1 MVMKVSK
8 TKKLIITLVSIS
20 LVLIYCLIND
30 PSREITLTLGLYA
43 GSSWD
48 VPNGESYQVIDQAI
62 QKFEKKYP
70 NVKIEY
76 KSGIIKDDYSSW
88 LANEITKGTTPDLF
102 MVLSSDFNTLSS
114 IGILKDLNRLI
125 KEDQIDT
132 SMFYQSALLAG
143 NNSSQYALPYEINP
157 TIMCINHD
165 LLTKENIEIPSSDW
179 TIDDFYKICTQVT
192 KDTNHDKSIDQY
204 GCYGFDWK
212 DAIDCYGLNIFEEDS
227 CHLDKKEV
235 KEALSYLTK
244 INELSKGYQI
254 SSEDFDQGKV
264 AFCPLTFAQ
273 YRTYQPY
280 PYRISKYTSFRWSCI
295 PMPGTKTNT
304 VTTHLDTSLIGMSSQ
319 TKHSQM
325 AWEFLKMLTMDEDIQ
340 QSLLNNSKGASPLK
354 KVMLSKKTKEILDTD
369 TMSNASLNQDV
380 LNNLLENTIVEPKFK
395 EYESILE
402 KADYLINQ
410 ALDQGTIDNDLNKI
424 QKKLENEMK

>member
-8 TKKLIITLVSIS
+8 TKKLIITLVSFS

-76 KSGIIKDDYSSW
+76 KSGIMKDDYSSW

-132 SMFYQSALLAG
+132 SIFYQSAMLAG

-192 KDTNHDKSIDQY
+192 KDTNNDGVIDQY

>member
-8 TKKLIITLVSIS
+8 TKKLIITLISVS

-76 KSGIIKDDYSSW
+76 KSGIMKDDYSSW

-212 DAIDCYGLNIFEEDS
+212 NAIDCYGLNIFEEDS
-227 CHLDKKEV
+227 CYLDKKEV

-264 AFCPLTFAQ
+264 AFCPLTLAQ

-380 LNNLLENTIVEPKFK
+380 LKKILENTLVEPKFK
-395 EYESILE
+395 EYENILG

-410 ALDQGTIDNDLNKI
+410 SIDQGTIDNDLNKI
-424 QKKLENEMK
+424 QKKLENELK

>member
-1 MVMKVSK
+1 M
-8 TKKLIITLVSIS
+8 TRIKKGILTLVCLS

-30 PSREITLTLGLYA
+30 PSRDITLTLGLYA

-62 QKFEKKYP
+62 KKFEKKYP
-70 NVKIEY
+70 NVHVEY

-88 LANEITKGTTPDLF
+88 LANEITKGTTPDVF
-102 MVLSSDFNTLSS
+102 MVLPDDFNTLSS
-114 IGILKDLNRLI
+114 IGILKNLDRLI
-125 KEDQIDT
+125 KEERIDT
-132 SMFYQSALLAG
+132 SLFYQSALFAG
-143 NNSSQYALPYEINP
+143 NNGSQYALPYEINP

-165 LLTKENIEIPSSDW
+165 LLTKEGIAIPSSNW
-179 TIDDFYKICTQVT
+179 TIDDFYNISNQVT
-192 KDTNHDKSIDQY
+192 KDTNNDGVIDQY
-204 GCYGFDWK
+204 GYYGFDWQGVL
-212 DAIDCYGLNIFEEDS
+212 DCYGLQVFKEDN

-235 KEALSYLTK
+235 KEAFLYLTK
-244 INELSKGYQI
+244 LKALSNGYQV
-254 SSEDFDQGKV
+254 SSKDFDQGKV
-264 AFCPLTFAQ
+264 ALCPLTFAQ

-295 PMPGTKTNT
+295 SMPGAKSNT
-304 VTTHLDTSLIGMSSQ
+304 ITTHLDTSLIGMSSQ
-319 TKHSQM
+319 TKHQEM

-354 KVMLSKKTKEILDTD
+354 TVMLSKKTKEILDTD

-380 LNNLLENTIVEPKFK
+380 LNKILENTLVEPKFK
-395 EYESILE
+395 EYENILE

-410 ALDQGTIDNDLNKI
+410 SIDQGTIDNDLNKI
-424 QKKLENEMK
+424 QKKLENELK

>member
-1 MVMKVSK
+1 MKVSK
-8 TKKLIITLVSIS
+8 TKKLIITLVSFS

-70 NVKIEY
+70 NVHIEY
-76 KSGIIKDDYSSW
+76 KSGIMKDDYSSW

-132 SMFYQSALLAG
+132 SIFYQSAMLAG

-192 KDTNHDKSIDQY
+192 KDTNNDGVIDQY

-395 EYESILE
+395 EYETVLE

-410 ALDQGTIDNDLNKI
+410 ALDQGTVDNDLNKI
-424 QKKLENEMK
+424 QKKLENELK

>member
-1 MVMKVSK
+1 MKVSK
-8 TKKLIITLVSIS
+8 TKKLIITLISVS

-76 KSGIIKDDYSSW
+76 KSGIMKDDYSSW

-212 DAIDCYGLNIFEEDS
+212 NAIDCYGLNIFEEDS
-227 CHLDKKEV
+227 CYLDKKEV

-264 AFCPLTFAQ
+264 AFCPLTLAQ

-380 LNNLLENTIVEPKFK
+380 LKKILENTLVEPKFK
-395 EYESILE
+395 EYENILG

-410 ALDQGTIDNDLNKI
+410 SIDQGTIDNDLNKI
-424 QKKLENEMK
+424 QKKLENELK

>member
-1 MVMKVSK
+1 MKVSK
-8 TKKLIITLVSIS
+8 TKKLIITLVSFS

-70 NVKIEY
+70 NVHIEY
-76 KSGIIKDDYSSW
+76 KSGIMKDDYSSW

-132 SMFYQSALLAG
+132 SIFYQSAMLAG

-192 KDTNHDKSIDQY
+192 KDTNNDGVIDQY

-354 KVMLSKKTKEILDTD
+354 KVMLSKKTREILDTD

-395 EYESILE
+395 EYETVLE

-410 ALDQGTIDNDLNKI
+410 ALDQGTVDNDLNKI
-424 QKKLENEMK
+424 QKKLENELK

>member
-8 TKKLIITLVSIS
+8 TKKLIITLVSFS

-76 KSGIIKDDYSSW
+76 KSGIMKDDYSSW

-192 KDTNHDKSIDQY
+192 KDTNNDGVIDQY

-395 EYESILE
+395 EYETVLE

-424 QKKLENEMK
+424 QKKLENELK

>member
-76 KSGIIKDDYSSW
+76 KSGIMKDDYSSW

-102 MVLSSDFNTLSS
+102 MVLSNDFNTLSS

>member
-76 KSGIIKDDYSSW
+76 KSGIMKDDYSSW

-264 AFCPLTFAQ
+264 AFCLLTFAQ

>member
-76 KSGIIKDDYSSW
+76 KSGIMKDDYSSW

-157 TIMCINHD
+157 TLMCINHD

>member
-8 TKKLIITLVSIS
+8 TKKLIITLVSFS

-70 NVKIEY
+70 NVHIEY
-76 KSGIIKDDYSSW
+76 KSGIMKDDYSSW

-132 SMFYQSALLAG
+132 SIFYQSAMLAG

-192 KDTNHDKSIDQY
+192 KDTNNDGVIDQY

-395 EYESILE
+395 EYETVLE

-424 QKKLENEMK
+424 QKKLENELK

>member
-8 TKKLIITLVSIS
+8 TKKLIITLISVS

-76 KSGIIKDDYSSW
+76 KSGIMKDDYSSW

-227 CHLDKKEV
+227 CYLDKKEV

-380 LNNLLENTIVEPKFK
+380 LNKILENTLVEPKFK
-395 EYESILE
+395 EYENILE

-410 ALDQGTIDNDLNKI
+410 SIDQGTIDNDFNKI
-424 QKKLENEMK
+424 QKKLENELK

>member
-1 MVMKVSK
+1 MKVSK
-8 TKKLIITLVSIS
+8 IKKLIITLVSIS
-20 LVLIYCLIND
+20 LVLIYCLVND

-62 QKFEKKYP
+62 QKFEKQYP

-76 KSGIIKDDYSSW
+76 KSGIMKDDYSSW

-179 TIDDFYKICTQVT
+179 TIDDFYKICAQVT
-192 KDTNHDKSIDQY
+192 KDTNNDGAIDQY

-244 INELSKGYQI
+244 ISELSKGYQI

-319 TKHSQM
+319 TKHSQI

>member
-8 TKKLIITLVSIS
+8 TKKLIITLISVS

-70 NVKIEY
+70 NVHFEY
-76 KSGIIKDDYSSW
+76 KSGIMKDDYSSW

-165 LLTKENIEIPSSDW
+165 LLTKEGIAIPSSNW
-179 TIDDFYKICTQVT
+179 TIDDFYNISNQVT

-227 CHLDKKEV
+227 CYLDKKEV

-304 VTTHLDTSLIGMSSQ
+304 VTTHLDTSLIGMSSK

-325 AWEFLKMLTMDEDIQ
+325 AWEFLKTLTMDEDIQ

-369 TMSNASLNQDV
+369 TMSNASLNQGV
-380 LNNLLENTIVEPKFK
+380 LNKILENTLVEPKFK
-395 EYESILE
+395 EYENILE

-410 ALDQGTIDNDLNKI
+410 SIDQGTIDNDLNKI
-424 QKKLENEMK
+424 QKKLENELK

>member
-1 MVMKVSK
+1 MKVSK

-76 KSGIIKDDYSSW
+76 KSGIMKDDYSSW

-212 DAIDCYGLNIFEEDS
+212 AAIDCYGLNIFEEDS

>member
-8 TKKLIITLVSIS
+8 TKKLIITLISVS

-76 KSGIIKDDYSSW
+76 KSGIMKDDYSSW

-212 DAIDCYGLNIFEEDS
+212 NAIDCYGLNIFEEDS
-227 CHLDKKEV
+227 CYLDKKEV

-254 SSEDFDQGKV
+254 SSEDFDQGKI
-264 AFCPLTFAQ
+264 AFCPLTLAQ

-380 LNNLLENTIVEPKFK
+380 LKKILENTLVEPKFK
-395 EYESILE
+395 EYENILE

-410 ALDQGTIDNDLNKI
+410 SIDQGTIDNDLNKI
-424 QKKLENEMK
+424 QKKLENELK

>member
-1 MVMKVSK
+1 MKVSK
-8 TKKLIITLVSIS
+8 TKKLIITLISVS

-76 KSGIIKDDYSSW
+76 KSGIMKDDYSSW

-114 IGILKDLNRLI
+114 IGILKDLNHLI

-227 CHLDKKEV
+227 CYLDKKEV

-325 AWEFLKMLTMDEDIQ
+325 AWEFLKMLKMDEDIQ

-380 LNNLLENTIVEPKFK
+380 LNKILENTLVEPKFK
-395 EYESILE
+395 EYENILG

-410 ALDQGTIDNDLNKI
+410 SIDQGTIDNDLNKI
-424 QKKLENEMK
+424 QKKLENELK

>member
-76 KSGIIKDDYSSW
+76 KSGIMKDDYSSW

-410 ALDQGTIDNDLNKI
+410 ALDKGTIDNDLNKI

>member
-1 MVMKVSK
+1 MKVSK
-8 TKKLIITLVSIS
+8 TKKLIITLISVS

-76 KSGIIKDDYSSW
+76 KSGIMKDDYSSW

-227 CHLDKKEV
+227 CYLDKKEV

-264 AFCPLTFAQ
+264 AFCPLTLAQ

-380 LNNLLENTIVEPKFK
+380 LNKILENTLVEPKFK
-395 EYESILE
+395 EYENILG

-410 ALDQGTIDNDLNKI
+410 SIDQGTIDNDFNKI
-424 QKKLENEMK
+424 QKKLENELK

>member
-76 KSGIIKDDYSSW
+76 KSGIMKDDYSSW

-204 GCYGFDWK
+204 GCYDFDWK

>member
-1 MVMKVSK
+1 MKVFK

-70 NVKIEY
+70 NVHIEY
-76 KSGIIKDDYSSW
+76 KSGIMKDDYSSW

-132 SMFYQSALLAG
+132 SIFYQSAMLAG

-192 KDTNHDKSIDQY
+192 KDTNNDGVIDQY

-395 EYESILE
+395 EYETVLE

-424 QKKLENEMK
+424 QKKLENELK

>member
-8 TKKLIITLVSIS
+8 TKKLIITLISVS

-76 KSGIIKDDYSSW
+76 KSGIMKDDYSSW

-114 IGILKDLNRLI
+114 IGILKDLNHLI

-212 DAIDCYGLNIFEEDS
+212 NAIDCYGLNIFEEDS
-227 CHLDKKEV
+227 CYLDKKEV

-380 LNNLLENTIVEPKFK
+380 LNKILENTLVEPKFK
-395 EYESILE
+395 EYENILG

-410 ALDQGTIDNDLNKI
+410 SIDQGTIDNDLNKI
-424 QKKLENEMK
+424 QKKLENELK

>member
-76 KSGIIKDDYSSW
+76 KSGIMKDDYSSW

-354 KVMLSKKTKEILDTD
+354 KVMLSKKTKEILDTE

>member
-1 MVMKVSK
+1 M
-8 TKKLIITLVSIS
+8 LVSLS
-20 LVLIYCLIND
+20 LVLVYCLIND
-30 PSREITLTLGLYA
+30 PSRDITLTLGLYA

-62 QKFEKKYP
+62 KKFEKKYP
-70 NVKIEY
+70 NVHVEY

-88 LANEITKGTTPDLF
+88 LANEITKGTIPDVF
-102 MVLSSDFNTLSS
+102 MVLPDDFNTLSS
-114 IGILKDLNRLI
+114 IGILKNLDRLI
-125 KEDQIDT
+125 KEERIDT
-132 SMFYQSALLAG
+132 SLFYQSALFAG
-143 NNSSQYALPYEINP
+143 NNGSQYALPYEINP

-165 LLTKENIEIPSSDW
+165 LLTKEGIAIPSSNW
-179 TIDDFYKICTQVT
+179 TIDDFYNISNQVT
-192 KDTNHDKSIDQY
+192 KDTNNDGVIDQY
-204 GCYGFDWK
+204 GYYGFDWQ
-212 DAIDCYGLNIFEEDS
+212 DVLDSYGLQVFKEDN

-235 KEALSYLTK
+235 KEALLYLTK
-244 INELSKGYQI
+244 LKALSNGYQV

-304 VTTHLDTSLIGMSSQ
+304 VTTHLDTSLIGMASQ

-325 AWEFLKMLTMDEDIQ
+325 AWEFLKTLTMDEDIQ

-380 LNNLLENTIVEPKFK
+380 LNKILENTLVEPKFK
-395 EYESILE
+395 EYENILE

-410 ALDQGTIDNDLNKI
+410 SIDQGTIDNDLNKI
-424 QKKLENEMK
+424 QKKLENELK

>member
-1 MVMKVSK
+1 MKVSK

-76 KSGIIKDDYSSW
+76 KSGIMKDDYSSW

-369 TMSNASLNQDV
+369 TMSIASLNQDV

>member
-76 KSGIIKDDYSSW
+76 KSGIMKDDYSSW

>member
-1 MVMKVSK
+1 MTKIKKGILIVVS
-8 TKKLIITLVSIS
+8 VS

-30 PSREITLTLGLYA
+30 PSRDITLTLGLYA

-62 QKFEKKYP
+62 KKFEKKYP
-70 NVKIEY
+70 NVHIEY

-102 MVLSSDFNTLSS
+102 MVLPNDFNTLSS
-114 IGILKDLNRLI
+114 IGILKNLDRLI

-132 SMFYQSALLAG
+132 TIFYQSALLAG
-143 NNSSQYALPYEINP
+143 NNGSQYAFPYEINP

-165 LLTKENIEIPSSDW
+165 LLSKEGIDIPSNNW
-179 TIDDFYKICTQVT
+179 TIDDFYQICDQVT
-192 KDTNHDKSIDQY
+192 KDTNNDGVIDQY
-204 GCYGFDWK
+204 GYYGFDWK
-212 DAIDCYGLNIFEEDS
+212 NALECYGLQAFEEDN

-235 KEALSYLTK
+235 KDALLYLTK
-244 INELSKGYQI
+244 LKSLSNGYQV

-295 PMPGTKTNT
+295 PMPGTKENT

-319 TKHSQM
+319 TKHQEI

-354 KVMLSKKTKEILDTD
+354 SVMLSKDTKDILVQDTV
-369 TMSNASLNQDV
+369 SYASLDADV
-380 LNNLLENTIVEPKFK
+380 LNRILENTLVEPKFK
-395 EYESILE
+395 KYESILE

-410 ALDQGTIDNDLNKI
+410 SIDQGTIDNDLNKI
-424 QKKLENEMK
+424 QKKLENELK

>member
-1 MVMKVSK
+1 MKVSK

-76 KSGIIKDDYSSW
+76 KSGIMKDDYSSW

-304 VTTHLDTSLIGMSSQ
+304 VTTHLDASLIGMSSQ

>member
-1 MVMKVSK
+1 MKVSK
-8 TKKLIITLVSIS
+8 TKKLIITLISVS

-76 KSGIIKDDYSSW
+76 KSGIMKDDYSSW

-212 DAIDCYGLNIFEEDS
+212 NAIDCYGLNIFEEDS
-227 CHLDKKEV
+227 CYLDKKEV

-264 AFCPLTFAQ
+264 AFCPLTLAQ

-380 LNNLLENTIVEPKFK
+380 LKKILENTLVEPKFK
-395 EYESILE
+395 EYENILE

-410 ALDQGTIDNDLNKI
+410 SIDQGTIDNDLNKI
-424 QKKLENEMK
+424 QKKLENELK

>member
-76 KSGIIKDDYSSW
+76 KSGIMKDDYSSW

-340 QSLLNNSKGASPLK
+340 QSLFNNSKGASPLK